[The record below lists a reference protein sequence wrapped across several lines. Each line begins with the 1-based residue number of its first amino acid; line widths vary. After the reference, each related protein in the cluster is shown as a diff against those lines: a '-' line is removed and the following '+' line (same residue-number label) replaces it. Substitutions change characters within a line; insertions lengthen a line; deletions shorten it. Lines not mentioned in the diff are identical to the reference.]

1 MQKKAGGWTQLDES
15 VVYENPWIKVTHE
28 NVRRPNATEGI
39 YGVVHFKSNAVG
51 IVPIDEAGNTWLVR
65 QSRYTLDNFPWEI
78 PEGGS
83 PLGESPLSTA
93 KRELQEEV
101 GLAAGDWQEIMTLH
115 LSNSVTDE
123 VGYLFVAQQ
132 LHQVEQS
139 LEDTEDIEVKKLP
152 LKEAFAMVMRG
163 EITDALSVAAL
174 MHVAIARPELGL
186 LPFPP
191 EPLTLDP

>member
-1 MQKKAGGWTQLDES
+1 MKNKIGGWVQLDAD

-28 NVRRPNATEGI
+28 NVRRPNQTEGI

-51 IVPIDEAGNTWLVR
+51 IVPIDEDGNTWLVR
-65 QSRYTLDNFPWEI
+65 QSRYTLDCYTWEI

-83 PLGESPLSTA
+83 PIGESPLATA

-101 GLAAGDWQEIMTLH
+101 GLEAQDWQQIMTMH

-123 VGYLFVAQQ
+123 VGYLFVARQ
-132 LHQVEQS
+132 LKSVPQS

-152 LKEAFAMVMRG
+152 IKEAFAMVMNG
-163 EITDALSVAAL
+163 EITDSLSVAAL
-174 MHVAIARPELGL
+174 MHVAISQRELDL
-186 LPFPP
+186 L
-191 EPLTLDP
+191 